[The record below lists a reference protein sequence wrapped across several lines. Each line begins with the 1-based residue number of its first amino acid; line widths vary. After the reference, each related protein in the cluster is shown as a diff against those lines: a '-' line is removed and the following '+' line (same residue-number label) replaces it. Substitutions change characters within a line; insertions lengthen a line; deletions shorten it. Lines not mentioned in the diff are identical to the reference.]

1 MKKHLFLIIFGL
13 CLGFFASLGLD
24 RVLGIVLN
32 STGYFMAM
40 TPNLNE
46 LHDMSEYTITA
57 KISSQGIRNKEVT
70 LPKPANT
77 YRILAL
83 GDSFTFGEG
92 VNQDEAWPQM
102 LEKELNGLEKEKK
115 IEVVNAGKP
124 GASPTD
130 IRQICRAYVDRFGI
144 DSIVY
149 AMFADDLNQAAAKQ
163 QESDTFLFKIESIW
177 PTLSRL
183 NMKTIGFTRYID
195 KPDPGDTVRMSTDNR
210 KKVEN
215 LLHRD
220 PSVLIH
226 MQSEFRKDFI
236 EGKIN
241 PAVII
246 NAVRTP
252 ELPVVLLNEDLRN
265 YMLYS
270 LDERLRLFSERCS
283 RNLPVAVVFIPS
295 SEMISEA
302 YMKDKEGLGFKV
314 RPELTKIS
322 LDTDL
327 AEIMKKYSFHF
338 VSALSSFRQ
347 DACLDCY
354 YAYDGHL
361 TPLGQKRL
369 LAVLLPFVREQLLK

>member
-1 MKKHLFLIIFGL
+1 
-13 CLGFFASLGLD
+13 
-24 RVLGIVLN
+24 
-32 STGYFMAM
+32 
-40 TPNLNE
+40 
-46 LHDMSEYTITA
+46 
-57 KISSQGIRNKEVT
+57 
-70 LPKPANT
+70 
-77 YRILAL
+77 
-83 GDSFTFGEG
+83 
-92 VNQDEAWPQM
+92 
-102 LEKELNGLEKEKK
+102 
-115 IEVVNAGKP
+115 
-124 GASPTD
+124 
-130 IRQICRAYVDRFGI
+130 I

-270 LDERLRLFSERCS
+270 LDE
-283 RNLPVAVVFIPS
+283 
-295 SEMISEA
+295 
-302 YMKDKEGLGFKV
+302 
-314 RPELTKIS
+314 
-322 LDTDL
+322 
-327 AEIMKKYSFHF
+327 
-338 VSALSSFRQ
+338 
-347 DACLDCY
+347 
-354 YAYDGHL
+354 
-361 TPLGQKRL
+361 
-369 LAVLLPFVREQLLK
+369 